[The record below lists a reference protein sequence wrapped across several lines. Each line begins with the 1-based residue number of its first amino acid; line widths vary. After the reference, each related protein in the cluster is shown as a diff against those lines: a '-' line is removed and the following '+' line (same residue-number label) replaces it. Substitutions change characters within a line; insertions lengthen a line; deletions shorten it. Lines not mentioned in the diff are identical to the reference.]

1 VDLSKQKLIFPTS
14 WSALRESAS
23 SSSDEDLARSIQ
35 GTALYATLLACA
47 TKEID
52 QSLLLRP
59 AQAFFSGS
67 TEEEDA
73 VRARFSSS
81 YIYDGVP
88 IEQVVEE
95 YGRESEGLKE
105 WIEDKQ
111 IRLEQFYDEVERL
124 VNLELQKGESGN
136 DTAMFDDSMAQ

>member
-1 VDLSKQKLIFPTS
+1 M
-14 WSALRESAS
+14 
-23 SSSDEDLARSIQ
+23 
-35 GTALYATLLACA
+35 
-47 TKEID
+47 
-52 QSLLLRP
+52 
-59 AQAFFSGS
+59 
-67 TEEEDA
+67 
-73 VRARFSSS
+73 
-81 YIYDGVP
+81 
-88 IEQVVEE
+88 EE

>member
-1 VDLSKQKLIFPTS
+1 VERK
-14 WSALRESAS
+14 R
-23 SSSDEDLARSIQ
+23 
-35 GTALYATLLACA
+35 
-47 TKEID
+47 
-52 QSLLLRP
+52 
-59 AQAFFSGS
+59 
-67 TEEEDA
+67 
-73 VRARFSSS
+73 
-81 YIYDGVP
+81 YDDVP

-95 YGRESEGLKE
+95 YGRESEVLKE